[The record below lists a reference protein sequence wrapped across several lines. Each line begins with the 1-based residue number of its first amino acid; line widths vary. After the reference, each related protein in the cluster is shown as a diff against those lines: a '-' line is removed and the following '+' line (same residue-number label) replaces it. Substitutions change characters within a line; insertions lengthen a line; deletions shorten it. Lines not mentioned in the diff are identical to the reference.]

1 MAQNNAITSRYFSGQ
16 GIVSLATRS
25 TAGDPQGFVNIG
37 NVSALSITQEV
48 TKEEHTESTTGNRSI
63 DAVLQ
68 TKTTV
73 GVSMTIDNLSKEN
86 LALMSQGSS
95 ATVAAG
101 SVTNEAVTAYLAKTV
116 ALAHPNVSTVVV
128 TNVAG
133 TTTYVAGAN
142 YTVNAEAGSI
152 NILNAAAQAAAA
164 NPITDLQVLHIDYSY
179 TAYDTVDAFTSAA
192 PERWIRFEGLNTAD
206 SNKPVIVD
214 IFKFQFAPFAEL
226 LLINDT
232 FAEFVVEGEA
242 LSDSTKTTGSKH
254 YRMRIVA

>member
-1 MAQNNAITSRYFSGQ
+1 MSQNNAITSRYFSGQ
-16 GIVSLATRS
+16 GIVSIATRS
-25 TAGDPQGFVNIG
+25 TAGEPQGFVNIG
-37 NVSALSITQEV
+37 DVSALSITQEV
-48 TKEEHTESTTGNRSI
+48 TKEEHTDHTTGNRAT

-73 GVSMTIDNLSKEN
+73 GVSMTIGNLSREN

-101 SVTNEAVTAYLAKTV
+101 SVTNEVVKAYLAKTV
-116 ALAHPNVSTVVV
+116 ALAHPNVAAVNV
-128 TNVAG
+128 TNTAG
-133 TTTYVAGAN
+133 TVTYVVGSN

-152 NILNAAAQAAAA
+152 NILNAAAQTAAVA
-164 NPITDLQVLHIDYSY
+164 PIADLQDLHIDYTY
-179 TAYDTVDAFTSAA
+179 AAYDTVDAFTSAA

-214 IFKFQFAPFAEL
+214 IFKFLFSPFAEL
-226 LLINDT
+226 PLINDS

-242 LSDSTKTTGSKH
+242 LSDSTKLTGSKH
-254 YRMRIVA
+254 YRVRIVA